1 MLCMSI
7 LSNIILEL
15 LGKII
20 GFISHTVPLQGLII
34 AKKDEKK
41 HILNATNLTAKQLPI
56 RVRGIAMTL
65 GRVIAMT
72 PPMAPEN
79 RVNSLLSFGLL
90 LKGPVS

>member
-7 LSNIILEL
+7 LSNFILEL

-41 HILNATNLTAKQLPI
+41 HILNATNLT
-56 RVRGIAMTL
+56 
-65 GRVIAMT
+65 VIAT
-72 PPMAPEN
+72 TDKSP
-79 RVNSLLSFGLL
+79 RDCYDSRTSDCYDSSYG
-90 LKGPVS
+90 S